1 MTINTSI
8 SEDAMTDEIPLSPT
22 PLPSSAATPKAEEVV
37 VEDVTENDHD
47 DFHDASDDNEVNAL
61 LDELDQVQQTS
72 DQQKA
77 VQKLAQSTANLKS
90 ALFNIS
96 SDIDSKL
103 SISEKASDLNQNLGI
118 TRTASSTASTV
129 SSFLSN
135 LQLQKRAMDVVNSD
149 TVQGI
154 SHSLSDTLEKTGVKG
169 AVVDGSQKLK
179 QLDEDH
185 RISVVTA
192 ETLAGGVNFVAD
204 GLNRV
209 IGKSK
214 DEQDEWW
221 EVAIIRSCL

>member
-22 PLPSSAATPKAEEVV
+22 PLPSSAATPKSEEVV

-214 DEQDEWW
+214 DEQDE
-221 EVAIIRSCL
+221 

>member
-1 MTINTSI
+1 M
-8 SEDAMTDEIPLSPT
+8 
-22 PLPSSAATPKAEEVV
+22 
-37 VEDVTENDHD
+37 
-47 DFHDASDDNEVNAL
+47 
-61 LDELDQVQQTS
+61 
-72 DQQKA
+72 
-77 VQKLAQSTANLKS
+77 
-90 ALFNIS
+90 
-96 SDIDSKL
+96 
-103 SISEKASDLNQNLGI
+103 
-118 TRTASSTASTV
+118 
-129 SSFLSN
+129 
-135 LQLQKRAMDVVNSD
+135 VNSD

-214 DEQDEWW
+214 DDQDE
-221 EVAIIRSCL
+221 

>member
-214 DEQDEWW
+214 DEQDE
-221 EVAIIRSCL
+221 

>member
-214 DEQDEWW
+214 DDQDE
-221 EVAIIRSCL
+221 